1 MMTKR
6 KKRPRGLE
14 GRRARAGV
22 LFILPWLI
30 GFFGMFVRSLVT
42 SLVYSVSKTTI
53 ADFGMNTEYIGFDYY
68 YRALFIDSNFVR
80 SLIEEV
86 GGMLPQVVIIL
97 AFSLMMAVILSG
109 SFKGRTFFRSVFFL
123 PVICGSGLIL
133 SIMNGDVLSASIM
146 SGARSSM
153 LFQTSGIDKI
163 LLEMGMNTELVATLM
178 GIVNG
183 VFDLSWQSGL
193 QILLF
198 ISGIMGISPAL
209 YEAAKIEGAT
219 AWESFWKITFPCFHP
234 LWCSTPYIPSLIAS
248 STTTTAFCSISSVLP
263 RSWISAIPAPWPG
276 CTSWWSACWWAWF
289 TSSST
294 NGSSIR
300 WSEASA

>member
-123 PVICGSGLIL
+123 PVICGSGLI
-133 SIMNGDVLSASIM
+133 
-146 SGARSSM
+146 
-153 LFQTSGIDKI
+153 
-163 LLEMGMNTELVATLM
+163 
-178 GIVNG
+178 
-183 VFDLSWQSGL
+183 WQSGL

-198 ISGIMGISPAL
+198 ISGIMGISTAL

-219 AWESFWKITFPCFHP
+219 AWESFWKITFPMLSPIMVLNAVYSIIDRFIDYNNGV
-234 LWCSTPYIPSLIAS
+234 LQYILGFAQKLDFSYS
-248 STTTTAFCSISSVLP
+248 SAMAWLYFLVVGVLVGVVYIIINK
-263 RSWISAIPAPWPG
+263 RIVY
-276 CTSWWSACWWAWF
+276 TV
-289 TSSST
+289 
-294 NGSSIR
+294 
-300 WSEASA
+300 E

>member
-1 MMTKR
+1 
-6 KKRPRGLE
+6 
-14 GRRARAGV
+14 
-22 LFILPWLI
+22 
-30 GFFGMFVRSLVT
+30 
-42 SLVYSVSKTTI
+42 
-53 ADFGMNTEYIGFDYY
+53 MNTEYIGFDYY

-109 SFKGRTFFRSVFFL
+109 SFKGRTFFRSAFFL

-219 AWESFWKITFPCFHP
+219 AWESFWKITFPMLSPIMVLNAVYSIIDRFIDYNNGV
-234 LWCSTPYIPSLIAS
+234 LQYILGFAQKLDFSYS
-248 STTTTAFCSISSVLP
+248 SAMAWLYFLVVGVLVGVVYIIINK
-263 RSWISAIPAPWPG
+263 RIVY
-276 CTSWWSACWWAWF
+276 TV
-289 TSSST
+289 
-294 NGSSIR
+294 
-300 WSEASA
+300 E

>member
-1 MMTKR
+1 MTQNR
-6 KKRPRGLE
+6 KKPRSLE
-14 GRRARAGV
+14 RRRARAGY

-30 GFFGMFVRSLVT
+30 GFFGMFVRSVVT
-42 SLVYSVSKTTI
+42 SLIYSVSKTTI
-53 ADFGMNTEYIGFDYY
+53 GTYGMNTEYIGFDYY
-68 YRALFIDSNFVR
+68 NRALFVDSNFVR
-80 SLIEEV
+80 SLMEEV

-97 AFSLMMAVILSG
+97 AFSLLMAVILSG

-123 PVICGSGLIL
+123 PVICGSGMIL
-133 SIMNGDVLSASIM
+133 SIMNGDALSASIL

-153 LFQTSGIDKI
+153 LFQTSGIDQFLMK
-163 LLEMGMNTELVATLM
+163 MGMNTDLIGTLM

-219 AWESFWKITFPCFHP
+219 GWESFWKITFPMLSPIMVLNAVYSIIDRFIDYNNGV
-234 LWCSTPYIPSLIAS
+234 LQYILGFAQKLEFSYSSAMAWIYFLVVGVLVAVVYALINKRIVY
-248 STTTTAFCSISSVLP
+248 TV
-263 RSWISAIPAPWPG
+263 
-276 CTSWWSACWWAWF
+276 
-289 TSSST
+289 
-294 NGSSIR
+294 
-300 WSEASA
+300 E

>member
-198 ISGIMGISPAL
+198 ISGIMG
-209 YEAAKIEGAT
+209 
-219 AWESFWKITFPCFHP
+219 
-234 LWCSTPYIPSLIAS
+234 
-248 STTTTAFCSISSVLP
+248 
-263 RSWISAIPAPWPG
+263 
-276 CTSWWSACWWAWF
+276 
-289 TSSST
+289 
-294 NGSSIR
+294 
-300 WSEASA
+300 